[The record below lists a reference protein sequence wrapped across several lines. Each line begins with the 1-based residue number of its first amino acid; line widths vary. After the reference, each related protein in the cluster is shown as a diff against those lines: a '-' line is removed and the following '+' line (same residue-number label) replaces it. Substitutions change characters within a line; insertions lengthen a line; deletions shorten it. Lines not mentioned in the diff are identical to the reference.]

1 MMHSINSSAIGG
13 NQLLY
18 LLYGDKAVYRHEA
31 KFSILTALRHR
42 KSPADFTIT
51 LMTDQP
57 EAFDGWPITVLPLS
71 ADTLD
76 AWQGV
81 GGYSHRRKACAI
93 QAGVGLADKTIFID
107 TDTVFVKDPSR
118 LFKRVTDDQFLM
130 DEFEWRWDEASLRSE
145 FSVLVTHLNTGNEA
159 PAPTLRLF
167 NSGVC
172 GMTKANGD
180 ILDGAI
186 SLIDQWVHHGATLLT
201 IEQIAM
207 SFMLAGRKVVEA
219 NDCVNHYFS
228 VKRYHHAMYRVF
240 FDKHGENYRYDL
252 LGATFAVPTRLPNNS
267 LRNRLQLK
275 WAFRGQFAASR
286 KIAKFYLL
294 GKAANNAL
302 YLEACKYLWWT
313 VAVEEL
319 RNLEPADKSLNKLAE
334 LWQTDPEFLSL
345 IEGM

>member
-1 MMHSINSSAIGG
+1 M
-13 NQLLY
+13 
-18 LLYGDKAVYRHEA
+18 
-31 KFSILTALRHR
+31 
-42 KSPADFTIT
+42 
-51 LMTDQP
+51 
-57 EAFDGWPITVLPLS
+57 
-71 ADTLD
+71 
-76 AWQGV
+76 
-81 GGYSHRRKACAI
+81 
-93 QAGVGLADKTIFID
+93 
-107 TDTVFVKDPSR
+107 
-118 LFKRVTDDQFLM
+118 FKRVSDDQFLM
-130 DEFEWRWDEASLRSE
+130 DEFELSWAQASRRSWY
-145 FSVLVTHLNTGNEA
+145 SPLVTHLDAENKA
-159 PAPTLRLF
+159 PAPALKLF

-172 GMTKANGD
+172 GMTKANGH
-180 ILDGAI
+180 ILEGAI
-186 SLIDQWVHHGATLLT
+186 SLIDQWAPHGATILT
-201 IEQIAM
+201 IEQIAI
-207 SFMLAGRKVVEA
+207 SFMLYGRKVVEA
-219 NDCVNHYFS
+219 NDCLNHYYS

-313 VAVEEL
+313 VAIEEL